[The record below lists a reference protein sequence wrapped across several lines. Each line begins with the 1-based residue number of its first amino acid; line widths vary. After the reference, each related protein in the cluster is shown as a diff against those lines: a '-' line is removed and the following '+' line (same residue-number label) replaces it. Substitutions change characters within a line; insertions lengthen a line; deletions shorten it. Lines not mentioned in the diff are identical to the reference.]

1 MISMTRED
9 KLDITIDKCIQWCL
23 VAYVCLYYAFTC
35 LFFVSDIPMVEEEEA
50 VGHMSNYHYAYLEHT
65 KLRVMMY
72 SIDVMY
78 NIHGHELV
86 EEPGEEFNCL
96 FYACE
101 PIGRYYI
108 TGYNHKET
116 GSKMTASG
124 ATCHEGTITTCAA
137 DPRYHKF
144 GEYLEIDG
152 RLYVVEDTGSAVKK
166 KHIDLYFYDYNAM
179 ARYGSNYQTI
189 YRVTFPFGKPK
200 AE

>member
-1 MISMTRED
+1 MRSYMEND
-9 KLDITIDKCIQWCL
+9 TIVERCILLCMA
-23 VAYVCLYYAFTC
+23 AYVFLYYAFTF
-35 LFFVSDIPMVEEEEA
+35 LYFVDDSSMVEVEES

-65 KLRVMMY
+65 KLKVMMY
-72 SIDVMY
+72 AVDVKY
-78 NIHGHELV
+78 KVHGHELI

-96 FYACE
+96 LYAIE

-108 TGYNHKET
+108 TAYNHKET

-124 ATCHEGTITTCAA
+124 KTCHEGAITTCAA

-152 RLYVVEDTGSAVKK
+152 RLYVVEDTGSAVKR
-166 KHIDLYFYDYNAM
+166 KHIDLYFKDYNAM

-189 YRVTFPFGKPK
+189 YKVTWPFGKPN
-200 AE
+200 EN

>member
-1 MISMTRED
+1 MDRRD
-9 KLDITIDKCIQWCL
+9 VCFVLC
-23 VAYVCLYYAFTC
+23 VFAYLFLIYAFDMMC
-35 LFFVSDIPMVEEEEA
+35 DEQPMVEQEE
-50 VGHMSNYHYAYLEHT
+50 VIGHMSNYQYAYLEHT
-65 KLRVMMY
+65 KLKVMMY
-72 SIDVMY
+72 SVDVNY
-78 NIHGHELV
+78 ETKDHELV
-86 EEPGEEFNCL
+86 EEPGNEFNCL

-116 GSKMTASG
+116 GSKKTASG

-144 GEYLEIDG
+144 GEYLEVDG

-166 KHIDLYFYDYNAM
+166 KHIDLYFADYNSM
-179 ARYGSNYQTI
+179 ARYGSNYQNI

-200 AE
+200 VD